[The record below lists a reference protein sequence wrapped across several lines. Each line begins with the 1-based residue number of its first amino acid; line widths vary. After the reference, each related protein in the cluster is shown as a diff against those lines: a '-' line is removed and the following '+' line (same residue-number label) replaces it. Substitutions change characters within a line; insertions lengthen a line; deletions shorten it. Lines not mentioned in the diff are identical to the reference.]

1 MKLNKPTIAFLFITL
16 FAILSG
22 RVVSATERPN
32 VVIIYADDLGWGS
45 LSCYG
50 QTAYETP
57 HLDQMAREGARL
69 TSFYVSTP
77 SCGPSRAALLTGRY
91 PFRTGVPSNPA
102 PDAGRD
108 HGIKASETTLA
119 ELLKGEGYATKAI
132 GKWHLGHLPE
142 YYPTRHGF
150 DSYFGILY
158 SNDMRP
164 VMLCRDES
172 AVEYPVVQNYLTQ
185 RYTDEALAFIEDNR
199 NDPFFLYIPHAMPHK
214 PLAASEDYYQAG
226 GEAADLYA
234 SVIREL
240 DGSVGRVL
248 QKLRELDLAEK
259 TIVLFSSDNGPWY
272 GGDTGGHRGMK
283 GSSWEGGIRVP
294 GIFWWPGQ
302 IEAGQVLDE
311 PIGTIDVFPTVSRLL
326 GIDTAKYDLDGY
338 DILDYLNGHSG
349 PDRAVFAWNGKT
361 LMSAR
366 KGRWKLHR
374 TAPAARPRGKRGVP
388 WIDNRGPDG
397 ITLIAPFEQSQLW
410 EYPSPPDTDATAP
423 SRAWQLFDMESDPE
437 EQIDVTQN
445 HPDIV
450 ANLRALME
458 AELATVGEVARVNPS
473 NVHYY
478 LGPGRITEDNPIT
491 IEEALKR
498 TRE

>member
-1 MKLNKPTIAFLFITL
+1 MKPFALFIL
-16 FAILSG
+16 LCSLLHA
-22 RVVSATERPN
+22 ADRPN

-57 HLDQMAREGARL
+57 HLDRMAAEGARM

-77 SCGPSRAALLTGRY
+77 SCGPSRVALLTGRY

-108 HGIKASETTLA
+108 HGIHESETTLA
-119 ELLKGEGYATKAI
+119 ELLKGQGYATQI
-132 GKWHLGHLPE
+132 VGKWHLGHRPQ

-164 VMLCRDES
+164 VMLCRDEQ

-185 RYTDEALAFIEDNR
+185 RYTEEAVSFIEENKGG
-199 NDPFFLYIPHAMPHK
+199 PFFLYFPHAMPHK
-214 PLAASEDYYQAG
+214 PLAASEEFYTPGGQAS
-226 GEAADLYA
+226 DLYA

-240 DGSVGRVL
+240 DWSVGQVL
-248 QKLRELDLAEK
+248 NAIRDAGVADNTL
-259 TIVLFSSDNGPWY
+259 VLFSSDNGPWY

-294 GIFWWPGQ
+294 GIFWWPGR
-302 IEAGQVLDE
+302 IAAGQTIDV
-311 PIGTIDVFPTVSRLL
+311 PCATIDVFPTICNLMD
-326 GIDTAKYDLDGY
+326 IDSAPYSLDGY
-338 DILDYLNGHSG
+338 DIWDVLNGEKG
-349 PDRAVFAWNGKT
+349 PERAIYAWNGPN

-366 KGRWKLHR
+366 EGRWKLHR
-374 TAPAARPRGKRGVP
+374 TAPRARARGAKEDV

-397 ITLIAPFEQSQLW
+397 ITIIAPFEQSEPW
-410 EYPSPPDTDATAP
+410 EYPSPPDTPQTAP
-423 SRAWQLFDMESDPE
+423 SKKMQLFDLQADPR
-437 EQIDVTQN
+437 EQVDVTDR
-445 HPDIV
+445 HPEVV
-450 ANLRALME
+450 ARLHALME
-458 AELATVGEVARVNPS
+458 AELATMGEVAPTSPS
-473 NVHYY
+473 NVQYY
-478 LGPGRITEDNPIT
+478 LGPGRIDAENPMPIED
-491 IEEALKR
+491 ALR
-498 TRE
+498 ATRGE

>member
-1 MKLNKPTIAFLFITL
+1 MKNTKRSFPKNLPLIFLL
-16 FAILSG
+16 FFA
-22 RVVSATERPN
+22 VVARGADRPN
-32 VVIIYADDLGWGS
+32 IVVIYADDLGWGA

-50 QTAYETP
+50 QTDYETP
-57 HLDQMAREGARL
+57 HFDRMAREGTRL

-102 PDAGRD
+102 PDANRD

-119 ELLKGEGYATKAI
+119 ELLKSEGYVTKAV

-142 YYPTRHGF
+142 YYPTKHGF

-164 VMLCRDES
+164 VMLVRDEM

-185 RYTDEALAFIEDNR
+185 RYTDEALEFIEAKKDH
-199 NDPFFLYIPHAMPHK
+199 PFFLYLPHAMPHK
-214 PLAASEDYYQAG
+214 PLAASEDYYKPG
-226 GEAADLYA
+226 GVAADLYA

-240 DGSVGRVL
+240 DWSVGQVL
-248 QKLRELDLAEK
+248 QKLRDLDLAEN
-259 TIVLFSSDNGPWY
+259 TLVLFSSDNGPWY

-302 IEAGQVLDE
+302 IKAGQVLDE
-311 PIGTIDVFPTVSRLL
+311 PAATIDLFPTVCGLL
-326 GIDTAKYDLDGY
+326 EIDLNPYELDGY
-338 DILDYLNGHSG
+338 DIWDYLTGKPG
-349 PDRAVFAWNGKT
+349 PDRAVFAWNGEN

-374 TAPAARPRGKRGVP
+374 TAPNARPRGTKGEE

-397 ITLIAPFEQSQLW
+397 ITIIAPFEQSQLW
-410 EYPSPPDTDATAP
+410 EYPSPPDTATTAP
-423 SRAWQLFDMESDPE
+423 SRAMQLFDLETDPQ
-437 EQIDVTQN
+437 EQVDVTPN

-450 ANLRALME
+450 ANLKALMD
-458 AELATVGEVARVNPS
+458 AELATMGEVAPVSRPNLQ
-473 NVHYY
+473 YY
-478 LGPGRITEDNPIT
+478 LGPGRVTEENPIT
-491 IEEALKR
+491 IEEALRR